1 MKIVKKPGEN
11 YFGMGG
17 PRKDLSKD
25 QCLMA
30 IKHTQSN
37 AAAAR
42 YLNVS
47 FPHYRKWAKVYEA
60 TEPGYPNLW
69 EQHKNQFGK
78 GIPKFL
84 NRKKKG
90 EDNALLDIIEGRATT
105 HSFKPEKIKQRLIAE
120 GYLAEQCNL
129 CNFQERRV
137 IDHKVPLL
145 FNFQD
150 GNKENYKLDNVE
162 LVCYNCYFLT
172 VGNIFTKKELTHLE
186 DFTTNGQSTEPEWEL
201 DEYQQEM
208 LKNLGLEDNTSE
220 EDYISRPN
228 EGD

>member
-1 MKIVKKPGEN
+1 MVKKKEGN
-11 YFGMGG
+11 YFGMGY

-25 QCLMA
+25 QILMA
-30 IKHTQSN
+30 MQHTKSN
-37 AAAAR
+37 MAAAR

-47 FPHYRKWAKVYEA
+47 FPHYKKWAKVYEA
-60 TEPGYPNLW
+60 TKPGFNNLF
-69 EQHKNQFGK
+69 EQHKNQKGA

-120 GYLAEQCNL
+120 GYLAEECKV
-129 CNFQERRV
+129 CSFQERRV

-145 FNFQD
+145 FNFKD
-150 GNKENYKLDNVE
+150 GNKANFKLDNVE

-186 DFTTNGQSTEPEWEL
+186 DFTTNGQGKEPEWEL

-208 LKNLGLEDNTSE
+208 LKNLGLDEDTPE

-228 EGD
+228 EE